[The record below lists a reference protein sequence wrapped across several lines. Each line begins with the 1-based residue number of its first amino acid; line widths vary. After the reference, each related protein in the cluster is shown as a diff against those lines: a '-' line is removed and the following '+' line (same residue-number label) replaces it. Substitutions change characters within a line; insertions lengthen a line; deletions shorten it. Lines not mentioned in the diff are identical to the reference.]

1 MLAEQWNVFDKDLIK
16 ETGFD
21 EEFYPF
27 SYAIPSFKIE
37 KKWSGFKTLDY
48 VGCYQARKHKDS
60 ISCPKEYY
68 AFLVL
73 RNDGLIA
80 KGINQSRL
88 ELPPQLPGTII
99 ILKRHC
105 FHHVIKDER
114 LGSRLSSRFWIG
126 VGQVFEV
133 KPEKLEVVQ
142 LFQQFLS
149 HYKTKRERS
158 KHPNC

>member
-1 MLAEQWNVFDKDLIK
+1 MLAEQWNGFDKELIR
-16 ETGFD
+16 ETGFN

-114 LGSRLSSRFWIG
+114 LRTKLYPRFWIG
-126 VGQVFEV
+126 VGQIFEV
-133 KPEKLEVVQ
+133 KPEKLEVVE
-142 LFQQFLS
+142 LFQHFLS
-149 HYKTKRERS
+149 HYKTK
-158 KHPNC
+158 KAIAPKD